1 VTLPITE
8 DVESACAACDN
19 VSDVK
24 GMTRK
29 KFTTLEENLHVL
41 NGMRVLVV

>member
-1 VTLPITE
+1 MTQPIAE
-8 DVESACAACDN
+8 DVESACATCDN

-24 GMTRK
+24 GMTRE